1 MVGLRWQAG
10 MGEGIVSPGTKVSN
24 NLFPEIR
31 CIYMGLEKQQVVKQ
45 GKSHTIRVRHD
56 LACQTRSHPHAFAT
70 NAHLS

>member
-1 MVGLRWQAG
+1 

-45 GKSHTIRVRHD
+45 GKSHH
-56 LACQTRSHPHAFAT
+56 HP
-70 NAHLS
+70 S